1 MLIGLYW
8 LVPESVRWLI
18 GAGKIKEAKK
28 IIEKV
33 SQGNG
38 RQVPVH
44 LFEKSSNDDS
54 GLETIKHGEAT
65 VLDLFRPTKMALRT
79 LNMCFQ
85 VTITLLTSVNYS
97 IPSGSVL
104 QCVIMVCHLPPQ
116 ASPVMPSQ
124 TFS

>member
-1 MLIGLYW
+1 MLLGLYW

-28 IIEKV
+28 IILKV
-33 SQGNG
+33 SQGNV
-38 RQVPVH
+38 RAVPLH
-44 LFEKSSNDDS
+44 LFEKPSDDDS
-54 GLETIKHGEAT
+54 GLETIKYGEAT

-85 VTITLLTSVNYS
+85 VTITLFIRVNYF

-116 ASPVMPSQ
+116 ASLVMPLQ